1 MSQDPVAYP
10 QPEMFIPERFLHGY
24 SGKDG
29 SEVRDPERFQFASVA
44 GKLLDRSQTR
54 DPRVTDRTHRICPG
68 RHFAND
74 ALFLAVASVL
84 HTFDIRAP
92 LGLDGKPLPVAPK
105 IVRDFF
111 LS

>member
-1 MSQDPVAYP
+1 MRVISDNT
-10 QPEMFIPERFLHGY
+10 L
-24 SGKDG
+24 S
-29 SEVRDPERFQFASVA
+29 
-44 GKLLDRSQTR
+44 
-54 DPRVTDRTHRICPG
+54 PRVTTNHIRRICPG

-92 LGLDGKPLPVAPK
+92 LGLDGKPLPVAPN

>member
-1 MSQDPVAYP
+1 M
-10 QPEMFIPERFLHGY
+10 
-24 SGKDG
+24 
-29 SEVRDPERFQFASVA
+29 
-44 GKLLDRSQTR
+44 R
-54 DPRVTDRTHRICPG
+54 DPRITIHMRRICPG

-74 ALFLAVASVL
+74 ALFLAVTSVL

-92 LGLDGKPLPVAPK
+92 LGLDGRPMRVEPK